1 MSAYPVG
8 ITNGYES
15 VFGKVFFGHVFFLPL
30 FVISRPFVSLFVG
43 KFFFSF
49 MINSLS
55 CTLYLFFPQSF
66 ALMLA
71 NTEVVGTV
79 KFTLLYT

>member
-15 VFGKVFFGHVFFLPL
+15 VFGKVFLDMFFLPL
-30 FVISRPFVSLFVG
+30 LVISRPFVSLFVG
-43 KFFFSF
+43 KFFFPF